1 MCRIQF
7 CIDPENFNLLGQSPK
22 LKTAIMYMEKRK
34 LYVTLLYFESPKK
47 NLVRLFP
54 AYVRTFLAK
63 PVS

>member
-22 LKTAIMYMEKRK
+22 LKTAIIWGKRK

-47 NLVRLFP
+47 NWVRLFP
-54 AYVRTFLAK
+54 AHVRTFLAK